1 MKETIGIIVA
11 IAAVAFFVWMLL
23 GKTKGPTEDIVIDPD
38 DPRQI
43 GLLIGMRG
51 GNIADAVVVKFA
63 LERFEKE
70 HGRKATM
77 RDIGIVAGMMRAG
90 R

>member
-1 MKETIGIIVA
+1 MLL
-11 IAAVAFFVWMLL
+11 FFWLLL
-23 GKTKGPTEDIVIDPD
+23 GKTKGPTADIEIDPD

-51 GNIADAVVVKFA
+51 GNLGDAVIVKYA
-63 LERFEKE
+63 LERFEKD

-77 RDIGIVAGMMRAG
+77 RDLGTVAGMMRAG